1 MEKSGEPGRD
11 SLKRFRNLW
20 PQVTLFEYLLAA
32 AEAAARGKRFS
43 RVLDRLE
50 RRLDRP
56 VKA

>member
-1 MEKSGEPGRD
+1 M
-11 SLKRFRNLW
+11 KRFRNLW